1 MKKIFSGIYYGSVML
16 LLVFSSCLK
25 AGLEE
30 LPAFEEAEIT
40 DVKFD
45 FRYKDMADINPLDGE
60 PIVKVVN
67 LIVKNKTIDKE
78 NATVTCTLEVP
89 KSNTSFTDAIRNTV
103 SLNSIVGKFNVSTAA
118 IVQAGVGSPVLGTP
132 GDWSK
137 GNKYIIKAANGFTK
151 EWTVTV
157 TTLEK

>member
-1 MKKIFSGIYYGSVML
+1 MKKIFSGICYLSVML
-16 LLVFSSCLK
+16 LLVFSSCLR

-40 DVKFD
+40 DVKFE
-45 FRYKDMADINPLDGE
+45 FRYKDMADINPLDKE
-60 PIVKVVN
+60 PIVKVVS
-67 LIVKNKTIDKE
+67 LTLRNKVINKD

-89 KSNTSFTDAIRNTV
+89 AANDSFTESIRNTV
-103 SLNSIVGKFNVSTAA
+103 SLSSIVGKFNVSTAA
-118 IVQAGVGSPVLGTP
+118 MVEPSAGSPVLGTP

-137 GNKYIIKAANGFTK
+137 ANKYIIKAANGSTK

-157 TTLEK
+157 TDLTK